1 MSFRDILKLEPFAA
15 SYVGVQSTY
24 ISWSSKS
31 LVNSRIVSVYIFMP
45 KKSSSKKPTQ
55 EQENADV
62 QQAKPSS
69 TPEKSGNEIDDIFSG
84 KKRKKPEQIKAD
96 KANVNGEEKPKSMKK
111 KKKSKEDEERRFTD
125 PPSKSRK
132 KTEDGFSVY
141 TEEELGF
148 NNSSGGG
155 TPLCPFDCDC
165 CF

>member
-1 MSFRDILKLEPFAA
+1 
-15 SYVGVQSTY
+15 
-24 ISWSSKS
+24 
-31 LVNSRIVSVYIFMP
+31 MP

-69 TPEKSGNEIDDIFSG
+69 TPEKSGNEIDDILSG

-96 KANVNGEEKPKSMKK
+96 KANVNGEEKPKSKKKKKK

-132 KTEDGFSVY
+132 KTEDGFSIY
-141 TEEELGF
+141 TEDELGF

>member
-1 MSFRDILKLEPFAA
+1 
-15 SYVGVQSTY
+15 
-24 ISWSSKS
+24 
-31 LVNSRIVSVYIFMP
+31 MP
-45 KKSSSKKPTQ
+45 NKSSSKKPVQ
-55 EQENADV
+55 EKENADV

-111 KKKSKEDEERRFTD
+111 KKKKSKEDEERRFTD
-125 PPSKSRK
+125 PPSKSRM
-132 KTEDGFSVY
+132 KTEDGFSIY

>member
-1 MSFRDILKLEPFAA
+1 
-15 SYVGVQSTY
+15 
-24 ISWSSKS
+24 
-31 LVNSRIVSVYIFMP
+31 MP

-55 EQENADV
+55 EKENADV

-111 KKKSKEDEERRFTD
+111 KKKKSKEDEERRFTD

-132 KTEDGFSVY
+132 KTEDGFSIY
-141 TEEELGF
+141 TEDELGF
-148 NNSSGGG
+148 NNSSGGALNEWWFCLSSSRIVLSTIPAPVNQLKG
-155 TPLCPFDCDC
+155 IVRLLNVLG
-165 CF
+165 

>member
-1 MSFRDILKLEPFAA
+1 
-15 SYVGVQSTY
+15 
-24 ISWSSKS
+24 
-31 LVNSRIVSVYIFMP
+31 MP

-69 TPEKSGNEIDDIFSG
+69 TPEKSGNEIDDILSG

-111 KKKSKEDEERRFTD
+111 KKKKKKSK
-125 PPSKSRK
+125 
-132 KTEDGFSVY
+132 EDGFSIN
-141 TEEELGF
+141 TEDELGF

>member
-1 MSFRDILKLEPFAA
+1 
-15 SYVGVQSTY
+15 
-24 ISWSSKS
+24 
-31 LVNSRIVSVYIFMP
+31 MP

-111 KKKSKEDEERRFTD
+111 KKKKNSKEDEERRFTD

-132 KTEDGFSVY
+132 KTEDGFSIY
-141 TEEELGF
+141 TEDELGF

-165 CF
+165 CFWWFLLMGVAAS

>member
-1 MSFRDILKLEPFAA
+1 MKKMSFRDILKLEPFAA
-15 SYVGVQSTY
+15 SYVGVQ
-24 ISWSSKS
+24 
-31 LVNSRIVSVYIFMP
+31 
-45 KKSSSKKPTQ
+45 SSSKKPTQ